1 METNKKKLTRILKKV
16 LPTIQPP
23 KIQKTSEWISNGVVK
38 FVDGPNMG
46 LDWIPFSFQKEPMDI
61 AQERSTKK
69 IVLQSCSQLLKTTV
83 LQSIAFSLMAN
94 DPCNFAFG
102 SSSESEVKKFKDGKF
117 LPAIET
123 SEVLKPLVTDKNDK
137 NAANNSKQ
145 TQMVNGTF
153 IYWLNLNTP
162 GNLRGITTRCV
173 LLDEV
178 SNCEITDEG
187 NPIKLAEARTST
199 FGSDSLVVVSSTPLY
214 KDDLINAEYNLSD
227 KRRYFVTH
235 SCGHEYIFEWEQVAF
250 EFKYL
255 ENGRAIPDSTT
266 TRLIC
271 PCCEQ
276 EIGEHTRHQMIDN
289 GRWVATNPDGE
300 PGVVGYQI
308 SRMYS
313 PMNTITE
320 MVSKFADALY
330 NFNLQTF
337 YNNELG
343 LPYEDEYQKELDILQ
358 LESLRED
365 EFNLHKIP
373 ESTLGI
379 CISVDQQIDRC
390 EATILGFDE
399 KNIYVLGHEFFYGH
413 DVTKIESQAWKDLD
427 QFCRQDFRTVEGRLV
442 PTLAVF
448 VDSSNG
454 NATDTVKKFT
464 ARWAKYHPIK
474 GSSSTTGDLFKE
486 STQAGYK
493 LQILNVH
500 DQKNTIRKL
509 LNLMLSTEAD
519 NAPVKLRFSSSLPTD
534 YFEQLSAEEL
544 KPAGGKLV
552 WRLKKGQRRNES
564 LDCLCYGLIAIA
576 YAQSKLGNQP
586 FKKLREYK
594 QSESNNKNKIN
605 KAEEP
610 KNTPTRRRRTGM
622 GSNWFG
628 KT

>member
-313 PMNTITE
+313 PLNTITE

-594 QSESNNKNKIN
+594 QFESNNKNKIN

-610 KNTPTRRRRTGM
+610 KNTPT
-622 GSNWFG
+622 
-628 KT
+628 

>member
-1 METNKKKLTRILKKV
+1 
-16 LPTIQPP
+16 
-23 KIQKTSEWISNGVVK
+23 
-38 FVDGPNMG
+38 
-46 LDWIPFSFQKEPMDI
+46 MDI
-61 AQERSTKK
+61 AQQRSTKK

-83 LQSIAFSLMAN
+83 LQSIAFGIMAN

-123 SEVLKPLVTDKNDK
+123 SEVLAPLVTDKNDK
-137 NAANNSKQ
+137 NAANNAKQ
-145 TQMVNGTF
+145 TQLVNGTF

-162 GNLRGITTRCV
+162 GNLRGITCRVV

-178 SNCEITDEG
+178 SNVEITDEG

-199 FGSDSLVVVSSTPLY
+199 FGDDALVAISSTPLY
-214 KDDLINAEYNLSD
+214 KNDLINAEYNLSD
-227 KRRYFVTH
+227 QRRYFVTH
-235 SCGHEYIFEWEQVAF
+235 TCGHEYTFEWEQVAF
-250 EFKYL
+250 KFKTL
-255 ENGRAIPDSTT
+255 ENGRSIPDSTT

-271 PCCEQ
+271 PHCEA
-276 EIGEHTRHQMIDN
+276 EIDEHTRHQMVDK
-289 GRWVATNPDGE
+289 GRWIATNPNCE
-300 PGVVGYQI
+300 RGVVGYQI

-313 PMNTITE
+313 PLNTIEE
-320 MVSKFADALY
+320 MVSKYADALY

-343 LPYEDEYQKELDILQ
+343 LPFEDEYQKELDILQ

-365 EFNLHKIP
+365 SFSTHTIP
-373 ESTLGI
+373 DEALGI
-379 CISVDQQIDRC
+379 TIAVDQQLDRL
-390 EATILGFDE
+390 EATVLAFDE
-399 KNIYVLGHEFFYGH
+399 KNVWVLGHEFFYSH
-413 DVTKIESQAWKDLD
+413 DCTKIEAPAWRELD
-427 QFCRQDFRTVEGRLV
+427 QYCRQSFSTVSGRLI

-474 GSSSTTGDLFKE
+474 GSSSTTGDLFKT

-493 LQILNVH
+493 LQVLNVH
-500 DQKNTIRKL
+500 EQKNTIRKL
-509 LNLMLSTEAD
+509 LNLMLSD
-519 NAPVKLRFSSSLPTD
+519 APEHAAVQLRFSSSLPSD

-552 WRLKKGQRRNES
+552 WRLKKGQKRNEA
-564 LDCLCYGLIAIA
+564 LDCLVYGMIAIS
-576 YAQSKLGNQP
+576 YAQSKLGAQP
-586 FKKLREYK
+586 FKKLREHK
-594 QSESNNKNKIN
+594 AQTTESNKYSTEKIN
-605 KAEEP
+605 KEEP
-610 KNTPTRRRRTGM
+610 SKPATKTTGRRRSGM

-628 KT
+628 K

>member
-1 METNKKKLTRILKKV
+1 
-16 LPTIQPP
+16 
-23 KIQKTSEWISNGVVK
+23 
-38 FVDGPNMG
+38 MG
-46 LDWIPFSFQKEPMDI
+46 LDWVPFSFQKEPMDI
-61 AQERSTKK
+61 AQERGTKK

-117 LPAIET
+117 LPAVET
-123 SEVLKPLVTDKNDK
+123 SEVLKPLVTNKNDK
-137 NAANNSKQ
+137 NASNNSKQ

-162 GNLRGITTRCV
+162 GNLRGITTRVV

-250 EFKYL
+250 EFKCL

-276 EIGEHTRHQMIDN
+276 EIDEHTRHQMIDN

-313 PMNTITE
+313 PLNTITE

-610 KNTPTRRRRTGM
+610 KNTPIRRRRTGM

>member
-1 METNKKKLTRILKKV
+1 M
-16 LPTIQPP
+16 
-23 KIQKTSEWISNGVVK
+23 K

-46 LDWIPFSFQKEPMDI
+46 LDWLPFSFQKEPMDI
-61 AQERSTKK
+61 AQDRSTKK

-83 LQSIAFSLMAN
+83 LQSIAFNVMAN

-123 SEVLKPLVTDKNDK
+123 SSVLKLLVTDKNDK

-145 TQMVNGTF
+145 TQMINGTF

-162 GNLRGITTRCV
+162 GNLRGITTRVV

-227 KRRYFVTH
+227 KRRYFITH
-235 SCGHEYIFEWEQVAF
+235 TCGHEYTFEWEQVSF
-250 EFKYL
+250 EFKTL

-271 PCCEQ
+271 PHCNE
-276 EIGEHTRHQMIDN
+276 EIDEHTRHQMIDG
-289 GRWVATNPDGE
+289 GRWIATNKDGE

-313 PMNTITE
+313 PLNTITE

-365 EFNLHKIP
+365 EFNLHNIP

-379 CISVDQQIDRC
+379 TIAVDQQLDRL
-390 EATILGFDE
+390 EATVLGFDE
-399 KNIYVLGHEFFYGH
+399 KNIYVLGHEFFYAH
-413 DVTKIESQAWKDLD
+413 DCTKIEATAWKDLD
-427 QFCRQDFRTVEGRLV
+427 QFCRQDFRTVQGRIV
-442 PTLAVF
+442 PTLTVF

-464 ARWAKYHPIK
+464 ARWTKYHPIK
-474 GSSSTTGDLFKE
+474 GSSSTTGDLFKT
-486 STQAGYK
+486 STQAGYQ

-509 LNLMLSTEAD
+509 LNLMLSTEAE
-519 NAPVKLRFSSSLPTD
+519 NAPVKLRFSSTLPSD

-552 WRLKKGQRRNES
+552 WRLKKGQKRNEA
-564 LDCLCYGLIAIA
+564 LDCLVYGMIAIV
-576 YAQSKLGNQP
+576 YAQSKLGTQP
-586 FKKLREYK
+586 FRKLREHK
-594 QSESNNKNKIN
+594 VQESTKYNIN
-605 KAEEP
+605 KVEEP
-610 KNTPTRRRRTGM
+610 LTKPEKKQTRRRTGI

-628 KT
+628 K

>member
-1 METNKKKLTRILKKV
+1 MKV

-46 LDWIPFSFQKEPMDI
+46 LDWVPFSFQREPMDI
-61 AQERSTKK
+61 AQHRSTKK
-69 IVLQSCSQLLKTTV
+69 IILQSCSQLLKTTV
-83 LQSIAFSLMAN
+83 LQSIAFNLMAN

-123 SEVLKPLVTDKNDK
+123 SEVLSPLVTDKNDK
-137 NAANNSKQ
+137 NAANNAKQ
-145 TQMVNGTF
+145 TQMINGTF
-153 IYWLNLNTP
+153 VYWLNLNTP
-162 GNLRGITTRCV
+162 GNLRGITCRVV

-178 SNCEITDEG
+178 SNVSITEEG
-187 NPIKLAEARTST
+187 SPIKLAEARTST
-199 FGSDSLVVVSSTPLY
+199 FGEDALVVISSTPLY
-214 KDDLINAEYNLSD
+214 KDDLINSEYNLSD
-227 KRRYFVTH
+227 KRHWFVTH
-235 SCGHEYIFEWEQVAF
+235 TCGHEYTFEWEQVAF
-250 EFKYL
+250 EFKQL

-271 PCCEQ
+271 PHCQ
-276 EIGEHTRHQMIDN
+276 EEIDEHTRHQMIDN
-289 GRWVATNPDGE
+289 GRWIATSTDGD

-313 PMNTITE
+313 PLNTITE

-343 LPYEDEYQKELDILQ
+343 LPYEDEYAKELDILR

-365 EFNLHKIP
+365 EFNLHRIP

-379 CISVDQQIDRC
+379 CISVDQQLDRC
-390 EATILGFDE
+390 EASILGFDE
-399 KNIYVLGHEFFYGH
+399 KNIYILGHEFFYGH
-413 DVTKIESQAWKDLD
+413 DCTKIESQAWKDLD
-427 QFCRQDFRTVEGRLV
+427 QFCRQDFRSVDGRIV

-474 GSSSTTGDLFKE
+474 GSSSTTSDLFKQ

-500 DQKNTIRKL
+500 EQKNTIRKL
-509 LNLMLSTEAD
+509 LNLMLSTEAE
-519 NAPVKLRFSSSLPTD
+519 NAPIQLRFSSTLPSD
-534 YFEQLSAEEL
+534 YFEQLSSEEL

-552 WRLKKGQRRNES
+552 WRLKKGQKRNEA
-564 LDCLCYGLIAIA
+564 LDCLVYGMIAIV
-576 YAQSKLGNQP
+576 YSQSQLGTQP
-586 FKKLREYK
+586 FRKLREHK
-594 QSESNNKNKIN
+594 AKSLPQKIN
-605 KAEEP
+605 KPEESQP
-610 KNTPTRRRRTGM
+610 IQSTRRSRRTGV

>member
-1 METNKKKLTRILKKV
+1 M
-16 LPTIQPP
+16 
-23 KIQKTSEWISNGVVK
+23 K

-46 LDWIPFSFQKEPMDI
+46 LDWLPFSFQKEPMDI

-83 LQSIAFSLMAN
+83 LQSIAFNLMAN

-117 LPAIET
+117 LPAVET
-123 SEVLKPLVTDKNDK
+123 SPILKPLVTDKNDK

-162 GNLRGITTRCV
+162 GNLRGITTRVV

-235 SCGHEYIFEWEQVAF
+235 TCGHQYTFEWEQVAF
-250 EFKYL
+250 KFKQL
-255 ENGRAIPDSTT
+255 ENGRSIPDSTT
-266 TRLIC
+266 TRLLC
-271 PCCEQ
+271 PHCNED
-276 EIGEHTRHQMIDN
+276 IDEHTRHQMVDN
-289 GRWVATNPDGE
+289 GQWFATNPDGE

-313 PMNTITE
+313 PLNTITE

-373 ESTLGI
+373 DSTLGI
-379 CISVDQQIDRC
+379 CIGIDQQLDRL
-390 EATILGFDE
+390 EATIVGFDE
-399 KNIYVLGHEFFYGH
+399 KNIYVLGHEFFYSH
-413 DVTKIESQAWKDLD
+413 DCTKIEAPAWKDLD
-427 QFCRQDFRTVEGRLV
+427 QFCRQDFHTVSGRIV

-486 STQAGYK
+486 SAQAGYK

-500 DQKNTIRKL
+500 DQKNTIRRL
-509 LNLMLSTEAD
+509 LNLMLSSEAD
-519 NAPVKLRFSSSLPTD
+519 NAPVKLRFSSTLLSD

-552 WRLKKGQRRNES
+552 WRLKKGQKRNEA
-564 LDCLCYGLIAIA
+564 LDCLVYSMIAVSF
-576 YAQSKLGNQP
+576 AQSKLGTQP
-586 FKKLREYK
+586 FRKLREYK
-594 QSESNNKNKIN
+594 AQERTKYEIN
-605 KAEEP
+605 KVEEP
-610 KNTPTRRRRTGM
+610 KPETVQKPKRNKRTGM

-628 KT
+628 KK

>member
-145 TQMVNGTF
+145 TQMVSGTF

-235 SCGHEYIFEWEQVAF
+235 TCGHEYTFEWEQVAF
-250 EFKYL
+250 EFKQL
-255 ENGRAIPDSTT
+255 ENGRSIPDSTT
-266 TRLIC
+266 THLLC
-271 PCCEQ
+271 PHCNED
-276 EIGEHTRHQMIDN
+276 IDEHTRHKMIDN

-313 PMNTITE
+313 PLNTITE

-365 EFNLHKIP
+365 EFNLYKIP

-594 QSESNNKNKIN
+594 HSESNNKNKIN

-610 KNTPTRRRRTGM
+610 KITPTRRRRTGM

>member
-1 METNKKKLTRILKKV
+1 
-16 LPTIQPP
+16 
-23 KIQKTSEWISNGVVK
+23 
-38 FVDGPNMG
+38 
-46 LDWIPFSFQKEPMDI
+46 
-61 AQERSTKK
+61 
-69 IVLQSCSQLLKTTV
+69 
-83 LQSIAFSLMAN
+83 MAN

-123 SEVLKPLVTDKNDK
+123 SSVLKPLVTDKNDK

-145 TQMVNGTF
+145 TQMINGTF

-162 GNLRGITTRCV
+162 GNLRGITTRVV

-178 SNCEITDEG
+178 STCEITEEG

-227 KRRYFVTH
+227 KRRYYVTH
-235 SCGHEYIFEWEQVAF
+235 TCGHEYTFEWEQVAF
-250 EFKYL
+250 EFKTL

-271 PCCEQ
+271 PHCNE
-276 EIGEHTRHQMIDN
+276 EIDEHTRHQMIDG
-289 GRWVATNPDGE
+289 GRWITTNKDGE

-313 PMNTITE
+313 PLNTITE

-343 LPYEDEYQKELDILQ
+343 LPFEDEYQKELDILQ

-365 EFNLHKIP
+365 EFNLHKIHKIHKIH

-379 CISVDQQIDRC
+379 TISVDQQLDRL
-390 EATILGFDE
+390 EATVLGFDE
-399 KNIYVLGHEFFYGH
+399 KNIYVLGHEFFYAH
-413 DVTKIESQAWKDLD
+413 DCTKIEATAWKDLD
-427 QFCRQDFRTVEGRLV
+427 QFCRQDFRTVQGRIV

-474 GSSSTTGDLFKE
+474 GSSSTTGDLFKT
-486 STQAGYK
+486 STQAGYQ

-509 LNLMLSTEAD
+509 LNLMLSTEAE
-519 NAPVKLRFSSSLPTD
+519 NAPVKLRFSSTLPSD

-552 WRLKKGQRRNES
+552 WRLKKGQKRNEA
-564 LDCLCYGLIAIA
+564 LDCLVYGMIAIV
-576 YAQSKLGNQP
+576 YAQSKLGTQP
-586 FKKLREYK
+586 FRKLREHKVQGSTKY
-594 QSESNNKNKIN
+594 NIN
-605 KAEEP
+605 KVEEP
-610 KNTPTRRRRTGM
+610 ITKPEKKQTRRRTGM

-628 KT
+628 K

>member
-1 METNKKKLTRILKKV
+1 MKV

-23 KIQKTSEWISNGVVK
+23 KIQKTSQWISNGVVK

-46 LDWIPFSFQKEPMDI
+46 LDWVPFSFQREPMDI
-61 AQERSTKK
+61 AQHRSTKK
-69 IVLQSCSQLLKTTV
+69 IILQSCSQLLKTTV
-83 LQSIAFSLMAN
+83 LQSIAFNLMAN

-123 SEVLKPLVTDKNDK
+123 SEVLSPLVTDKNDK
-137 NAANNSKQ
+137 NAANNAKQ
-145 TQMVNGTF
+145 TQMINGTF
-153 IYWLNLNTP
+153 VYWLNLNTP
-162 GNLRGITTRCV
+162 GNLRGITCRVV

-178 SNCEITDEG
+178 SNVSITEEG
-187 NPIKLAEARTST
+187 SPIKLAEARTST
-199 FGSDSLVVVSSTPLY
+199 FGDDALVVISSTPLY
-214 KDDLINAEYNLSD
+214 KDDLINSEYNLSD
-227 KRRYFVTH
+227 KRRWFVTH
-235 SCGHEYIFEWEQVAF
+235 TCGHEYTFEWEQVAF
-250 EFKYL
+250 EFKQL

-271 PCCEQ
+271 PHCQ
-276 EIGEHTRHQMIDN
+276 EEIDEHTRHQMIDN
-289 GRWVATNPDGE
+289 GRWIATSTDGD

-313 PMNTITE
+313 PLNTISE

-343 LPYEDEYQKELDILQ
+343 LPYEDEYAKELDILR

-365 EFNLHKIP
+365 EFNIHRIP

-379 CISVDQQIDRC
+379 CISVDQQLDRC
-390 EATILGFDE
+390 EASILGFDE

-413 DVTKIESQAWKDLD
+413 DCTKIESQAWKDLD
-427 QFCRQDFRTVEGRLV
+427 QFCRQDFRSVDGRIV

-474 GSSSTTGDLFKE
+474 GSSSTTSDL
-486 STQAGYK
+486 TCPQY
-493 LQILNVH
+493 
-500 DQKNTIRKL
+500 
-509 LNLMLSTEAD
+509 
-519 NAPVKLRFSSSLPTD
+519 
-534 YFEQLSAEEL
+534 
-544 KPAGGKLV
+544 
-552 WRLKKGQRRNES
+552 
-564 LDCLCYGLIAIA
+564 
-576 YAQSKLGNQP
+576 
-586 FKKLREYK
+586 
-594 QSESNNKNKIN
+594 
-605 KAEEP
+605 
-610 KNTPTRRRRTGM
+610 
-622 GSNWFG
+622 
-628 KT
+628 

>member
-1 METNKKKLTRILKKV
+1 MNNKKKVTRLLQKV

-46 LDWIPFSFQKEPMDI
+46 LDWVPFSFQREPMDI
-61 AQERSTKK
+61 AQHRSTKK

-83 LQSIAFSLMAN
+83 LQSIAFNLMAN

-123 SEVLKPLVTDKNDK
+123 SEVLKSLVTDKNDK

-153 IYWLNLNTP
+153 VYWLNLNTP
-162 GNLRGITTRCV
+162 GNLRGITCRAV

-178 SNCEITDEG
+178 STVGISDEG

-199 FGSDSLVVVSSTPLY
+199 FGDDALVVISSTPLY
-214 KDDLINAEYNLSD
+214 KDDLINSEYNLSD
-227 KRRYFVTH
+227 KRRWFVTH
-235 SCGHEYIFEWEQVAF
+235 TCGHEYTFEWEQVAF
-250 EFKYL
+250 EFKQL
-255 ENGRAIPDSTT
+255 ENGRSIPDSTT

-271 PCCEQ
+271 PHCQ
-276 EIGEHTRHQMIDN
+276 EEIDEHTRHQMIDN
-289 GRWVATNPDGE
+289 GRWIATSTDGD

-313 PMNTITE
+313 PLNTITE
-320 MVSKFADALY
+320 MVSKYADALY
-330 NFNLQTF
+330 NFSLQTF
-337 YNNELG
+337 WNNEMG
-343 LPYEDEYQKELDILQ
+343 EVWEDEYQKELDILQ

-379 CISVDQQIDRC
+379 TIAVDQQLDRL
-390 EATILGFDE
+390 EATVLGFDE

-413 DVTKIESQAWKDLD
+413 DFTKIESTAWADLD
-427 QFCRQDFRTVEGRLV
+427 KFCRQDFYTVQGRLI

-454 NATDTVKKFT
+454 NATDTVKRFT

-474 GSSSTTGDLFKE
+474 GSSSTTGDLFKR
-486 STQAGYK
+486 STQAGYE

-509 LNLMLSTEAD
+509 LNLMLSTEAE
-519 NAPVKLRFSSSLPTD
+519 NAPVQLRFSSTLPSD

-552 WRLKKGQRRNES
+552 LRLKKGQKRNEA
-564 LDCLCYGLIAIA
+564 LDCLVYGMIAIVFS
-576 YAQSKLGNQP
+576 QSKLGNQP

-594 QSESNNKNKIN
+594 SKVQTKTIN

-610 KNTPTRRRRTGM
+610 ASPTKKPTRNRRTGM

-628 KT
+628 K

>member
-1 METNKKKLTRILKKV
+1 MI
-16 LPTIQPP
+16 
-23 KIQKTSEWISNGVVK
+23 
-38 FVDGPNMG
+38 
-46 LDWIPFSFQKEPMDI
+46 
-61 AQERSTKK
+61 
-69 IVLQSCSQLLKTTV
+69 
-83 LQSIAFSLMAN
+83 
-94 DPCNFAFG
+94 
-102 SSSESEVKKFKDGKF
+102 
-117 LPAIET
+117 
-123 SEVLKPLVTDKNDK
+123 
-137 NAANNSKQ
+137 NS
-145 TQMVNGTF
+145 
-153 IYWLNLNTP
+153 
-162 GNLRGITTRCV
+162 
-173 LLDEV
+173 
-178 SNCEITDEG
+178 
-187 NPIKLAEARTST
+187 
-199 FGSDSLVVVSSTPLY
+199 
-214 KDDLINAEYNLSD
+214 EYNLSD
-227 KRRYFVTH
+227 KRRWFVTH
-235 SCGHEYIFEWEQVAF
+235 TCGHEYTFEWEQVAF
-250 EFKYL
+250 EFKQL
-255 ENGRAIPDSTT
+255 ENGRSIPDSVT

-276 EIGEHTRHQMIDN
+276 EIDEHTRHQMIDN

-313 PMNTITE
+313 PLNTITE

-594 QSESNNKNKIN
+594 HSESNNKNKIN
-605 KAEEP
+605 KTEEP

>member
-1 METNKKKLTRILKKV
+1 
-16 LPTIQPP
+16 
-23 KIQKTSEWISNGVVK
+23 
-38 FVDGPNMG
+38 
-46 LDWIPFSFQKEPMDI
+46 
-61 AQERSTKK
+61 
-69 IVLQSCSQLLKTTV
+69 
-83 LQSIAFSLMAN
+83 
-94 DPCNFAFG
+94 
-102 SSSESEVKKFKDGKF
+102 
-117 LPAIET
+117 
-123 SEVLKPLVTDKNDK
+123 
-137 NAANNSKQ
+137 
-145 TQMVNGTF
+145 MVNGTF
-153 IYWLNLNTP
+153 VYWLNLNTP
-162 GNLRGITTRCV
+162 GNLRGITCRVV

-178 SNCEITDEG
+178 SNVGITDEG

-199 FGSDSLVVVSSTPLY
+199 FGDDALVVISSTPLY
-214 KDDLINAEYNLSD
+214 KDDLINSEYNLSD
-227 KRRYFVTH
+227 KRRWYVTH
-235 SCGHEYIFEWEQVAF
+235 TCGHEYTFEWEQVAF
-250 EFKYL
+250 DHKQL
-255 ENGRAIPDSTT
+255 ENGRSIPDSTT

-271 PCCEQ
+271 PHCQ
-276 EIGEHTRHQMIDN
+276 EEIDEHTRHQMIDN
-289 GRWVATNPDGE
+289 GRWIATSTDGD

-313 PMNTITE
+313 PLNTISE

-343 LPYEDEYQKELDILQ
+343 LPYEDEYAKELDILR

-379 CISVDQQIDRC
+379 TIAVDQQLDRL

-399 KNIYVLGHEFFYGH
+399 KNIYVLSHEFFYGH
-413 DVTKIESQAWKDLD
+413 DCTKIESQAWKDLD
-427 QFCRQDFRTVEGRLV
+427 QFCRQDFRSVDGRIV

-474 GSSSTTGDLFKE
+474 GSSSTTSDLFKQ

-500 DQKNTIRKL
+500 EQKNTIRKL
-509 LNLMLSTEAD
+509 LNLMLSTEAE
-519 NAPVKLRFSSSLPTD
+519 NAPIQLRFSSTLPSD

-552 WRLKKGQRRNES
+552 WRLKKGQKRNEA
-564 LDCLCYGLIAIA
+564 LDCLVYGMIAIV
-576 YAQSKLGNQP
+576 YSQSQLGTQP
-586 FKKLREYK
+586 FRKLREHK
-594 QSESNNKNKIN
+594 AKSLPQKIN
-605 KAEEP
+605 KPEESQ
-610 KNTPTRRRRTGM
+610 PTQSNRRSRRAGV

>member
-1 METNKKKLTRILKKV
+1 
-16 LPTIQPP
+16 
-23 KIQKTSEWISNGVVK
+23 
-38 FVDGPNMG
+38 
-46 LDWIPFSFQKEPMDI
+46 MDI
-61 AQERSTKK
+61 AQDRSTKK

-83 LQSIAFSLMAN
+83 LQSIAFNLMAN

-123 SEVLKPLVTDKNDK
+123 SSVLKPLVTDKNDK

-145 TQMVNGTF
+145 TQMINGTF

-162 GNLRGITTRCV
+162 GNLRGITTRVV

-178 SNCEITDEG
+178 STCEITEEG

-227 KRRYFVTH
+227 KRRYYVTH
-235 SCGHEYIFEWEQVAF
+235 TCGHEYTFEWEQVAF
-250 EFKYL
+250 EFKTL

-271 PCCEQ
+271 PHCNE
-276 EIGEHTRHQMIDN
+276 EIDEHTRHQMIDG
-289 GRWVATNPDGE
+289 GRWITTNKDGE

-313 PMNTITE
+313 PLNTITE

-343 LPYEDEYQKELDILQ
+343 LPFEDEYQKELDILQ

-365 EFNLHKIP
+365 EFNLHKIHKIHKIH

-379 CISVDQQIDRC
+379 TISVDQQLDRL
-390 EATILGFDE
+390 EATVLGFDE
-399 KNIYVLGHEFFYGH
+399 KNIYVLGHEFFYAH
-413 DVTKIESQAWKDLD
+413 DCTKIEATAWKDLD
-427 QFCRQDFRTVEGRLV
+427 QFCRQDFRTVQGRIV

-474 GSSSTTGDLFKE
+474 GSSSTTGDLFKT
-486 STQAGYK
+486 STQAGYQ

-509 LNLMLSTEAD
+509 LNLMLSTEAE
-519 NAPVKLRFSSSLPTD
+519 NAPVKLRFSSTLPSD

-552 WRLKKGQRRNES
+552 WRLKKGQKRNEA
-564 LDCLCYGLIAIA
+564 LDCLVYGMIAIV
-576 YAQSKLGNQP
+576 YAQSKLGTQP
-586 FKKLREYK
+586 FRKLREHKVQGSTKY
-594 QSESNNKNKIN
+594 NIN
-605 KAEEP
+605 KVEEP
-610 KNTPTRRRRTGM
+610 ITKPEKKQTRRRTGM

-628 KT
+628 K